1 MKLNKISIKNILAV
15 KSAEIETNK
24 PIIFVSG
31 NNEAGKSSIRDCVA
45 MALTGDLCRVS
56 LKKEASWL
64 LNGDDAGMTEVMVG
78 DQLFYAGIT
87 KSGVTTKGQGID
99 GMFALPYVLDA
110 SKFAQSTP
118 DERRKILFEISGCKA
133 TSEEIKKRMIARE
146 IEEKLIE
153 QIIPFLRAGFPEA
166 QKEAQAKARDSKVRW
181 KALTGET
188 YGEKKAETWKAKAE
202 GNLEE
207 IQNSVIDK
215 EKELAAIDADF
226 DAASQRFGAM
236 KAAADKAT
244 ARNAEIVRLRDQ
256 AERIERIKTK
266 LEFDKRQVIDW
277 SAMVARAELASHGI
291 GSDDTACHC
300 PECGSE
306 LIFVAKDKKLIPH
319 GDLRSNEDE
328 AVKLPE
334 YKRSLETCIKSV
346 ENGERDLAN
355 AEAAKA
361 RLEAIEKEIEGA
373 PDDAAIAAITARI
386 HELKAQKKT
395 LNETINNLLS
405 EEKALREADHITAIA
420 YEHHKHVE
428 AWEKIADAL
437 APDGIP
443 GELLQDALKPF
454 NDRIKNTAGL
464 AGWKMPAIDS
474 DMNITVSDLPYALMS
489 ESAKWRADCVL
500 AEAISHISGLRLLVI
515 DRMDVLDGKSR
526 GVFFN
531 WLDEL
536 ALANAF
542 DTALVMGTLK
552 HDQAE
557 AIADAFENISVH
569 WMQDG
574 VLERVEAQEE
584 AVA

>member
-1 MKLNKISIKNILAV
+1 MKLNKISIENILAV
-15 KSAEIETNK
+15 KSAEIETDK

-56 LKKEASWL
+56 LKKEARWL
-64 LNGDDAGMTEVMVG
+64 INGADAGMAEVMVG
-78 DQLFYAGIT
+78 DHLFYTGIT

-99 GMFALPYVLDA
+99 GVYALPYVLDA
-110 SKFAQSTP
+110 SKFAQATP

-133 TSEEIKKRMIARE
+133 TSEEIKKRLLARE
-146 IEEKLIE
+146 IDEKLIE

-166 QKEAQAKARDSKVRW
+166 QKEAQSKARDSKVRW

-188 YGEKKAETWKAKAE
+188 YGEKKAETWKAQVA

-207 IQNSVIDK
+207 IQNAVIDK
-215 EKELAAIDADF
+215 EKELSAIDSDF
-226 DAASQRFGAM
+226 DTANQHYGAVKASAD
-236 KAAADKAT
+236 KAAA
-244 ARNAEIVRLRDQ
+244 RNDEIVKLRDQ
-256 AERIERIKTK
+256 AEKIDRIKSK
-266 LEFDKRQVIDW
+266 LEADKRDVTNWQ
-277 SAMVARAELASHGI
+277 AMVEKARKDASNI
-291 GSDDTACHC
+291 NEKDTVCHC
-300 PECGSE
+300 PDCGSE
-306 LIFVAKDKKLIPH
+306 LIFVDKDRKLVPH
-319 GDLRSNEDE
+319 GDLRGDE
-328 AVKLPE
+328 EASAKLPE
-334 YKRSLETCIKSV
+334 YERNLQLFINSVRS
-346 ENGERDLAN
+346 GERDLAS
-355 AEAAKA
+355 AESAKT
-361 RLEAIEKEIEGA
+361 RLEVMEKEIEGA
-373 PDDAAIAAITARI
+373 PDDAAISAIKEKLDFLR
-386 HELKAQKKT
+386 AQKKT
-395 LNETINNLLS
+395 LSETINNLLS
-405 EEKALREADHITAIA
+405 EEGALREADQTTAKA
-420 YEHHKHVE
+420 YEHHKQVE
-428 AWEKIADAL
+428 AWEKVAAAL

-454 NDRIKNTAGL
+454 NDRVKNTAGL
-464 AGWKMPAIDS
+464 AGCKIPEIDGE
-474 DMNITVSDLPYALMS
+474 MNITVAGLPYALMS
-489 ESAKWRADCVL
+489 ESAKWRADCLL

-557 AIADAFENISVH
+557 SIADAFENISVH